1 MEYKKKC
8 GKNRGACIQIWH
20 FVKAHAYLKEEYHC
34 QALGPISNKH
44 GPFLMETGFALGLN
58 WHFNHRSLYFSRSL
72 NRSLMVISF
81 LKPLNVK
88 PFTVPI
94 EQSLASLFFNFI
106 YSRKEK
112 SPTFSRRWGRT
123 KVTRLCREPELALA
137 PAPPRRTRSKMA
149 WFVPFHTT
157 MMIDDIETKFNW
169 FNFIKVYDFRFHWL

>member
-58 WHFNHRSLYFSRSL
+58 WHFNHRSLYFPRSL
-72 NRSLMVISF
+72 NGSLIF
-81 LKPLNVK
+81 LETVKRQTFYSPKSNRALAPL
-88 PFTVPI
+88 
-94 EQSLASLFFNFI
+94 FNFI